1 MNMGKKM
8 SKSLGNFISNE
19 YIERICDEYSV
30 DYYRYFLLR
39 SVKFGDDGNFSGKRL
54 IETYNTELANGV
66 GNLLSRTVKMIEKYR
81 SGIIDPPRVDGVG
94 PEEQEV
100 IASANQLIR
109 LSAEYMDKFEF
120 QSYINEIIKL
130 ETTTN
135 RYIEKTQ
142 PFKLAKD
149 DSREERLSEI
159 LSTCAEAV
167 RIILLYLRPIMPKK
181 ADEGLDMLGVVSKD
195 GNGYKLPP
203 EWGEYRW
210 NRPVRKGPPLFPKRK

>member
-1 MNMGKKM
+1 M

-54 IETYNTELANGV
+54 IETYNTELANGI

-94 PEEQEV
+94 PEEREV

-130 ETTTN
+130 ETMTN

-142 PFKLAKD
+142 PF
-149 DSREERLSEI
+149 
-159 LSTCAEAV
+159 
-167 RIILLYLRPIMPKK
+167 
-181 ADEGLDMLGVVSKD
+181 
-195 GNGYKLPP
+195 
-203 EWGEYRW
+203 
-210 NRPVRKGPPLFPKRK
+210 